1 MKDKNGDVTLTD
13 RLELEQFNERGR
25 VLGGKTLCYLL
36 NASRITK
43 IPHDERTFH
52 VFYYLLH
59 ANPGSFSDQEKSHLR
74 LQESFAYINQSR
86 LIRQESVG
94 VNTALHGAP
103 GSAPRAHMGVAGMGM
118 DDSLGFDNLKAAMAA
133 CGFKPRQTQH
143 VWRLLAAILHLG
155 NLQFADPASPSKQ
168 SALQEAAVIKNNDVL
183 EFIADI
189 LGVPSGEFTF

>member
-1 MKDKNGDVTLTD
+1 MQ
-13 RLELEQFNERGR
+13 QFNERGR

-36 NASRITK
+36 NVSRITK

-59 ANPGSFSDQEKSHLR
+59 ANPDSFSDQDKSHLR

-86 LIRQESVG
+86 LTRQDGGGANS
-94 VNTALHGAP
+94 AHGAP
-103 GSAPRAHMGVAGMGM
+103 GSAPHAHMGVAGMGM
-118 DDSLGFDNLKAAMAA
+118 DDSLGFDHLKAAMSA

-155 NLQFADPASPSKQ
+155 NLQFADPVSPSKQ
-168 SALQEAAVIKNNDVL
+168 SALQEAAVIKNNEEL

-189 LGVPSGEFTF
+189 LGVPSGECSLSLCFFLSG